1 MRNKALTL
9 SDFKLTVAEARSP
22 LWQRLEQCLAG
33 ELAYQRQ
40 QNDAMEDIA
49 KTTLRRGQIAVVKRI
64 LALSD
69 EVGPE
74 SSASEAHSPESQSA
88 GDVAGSPLEL

>member
-1 MRNKALTL
+1 MPAKRLTL
-9 SDFKLTVAEARSP
+9 SDFRLTVAEARSP
-22 LWQRLEQCLAG
+22 LWQRLEQCLSG
-33 ELAYQRQ
+33 ELDYQRQ

-74 SSASEAHSPESQSA
+74 SRESEAQGPESQSA
-88 GDVAGSPLEL
+88 GAVAGIPLEL